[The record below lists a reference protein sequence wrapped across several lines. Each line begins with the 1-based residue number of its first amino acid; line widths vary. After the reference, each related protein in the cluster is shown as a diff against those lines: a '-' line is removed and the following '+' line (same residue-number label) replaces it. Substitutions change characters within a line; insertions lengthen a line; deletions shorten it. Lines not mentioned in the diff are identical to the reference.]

1 MSRGVVSRASA
12 RYAQYGL
19 RRLYRVKGDRA
30 VEIRLLAGLIWLS
43 RYRAEEM
50 GQEKKFEDFCILA
63 VSVFRIF
70 QGIRPSLPLRGLL

>member
-12 RYAQYGL
+12 CYAQYGL

-30 VEIRLLAGLIWLS
+30 VEIRLSAGLIWLS

-50 GQEKKFEDFCILA
+50 GQEKKFEDFCIWLR
-63 VSVFRIF
+63 VSLGSFRGF
-70 QGIRPSLPLRGLL
+70 VRPLLCGLL